1 MLFRFFS
8 FHSAASLLAFCVGR
22 DRVVEVGLVLG
33 EVVSGGGGGGGGRAG
48 GGGGGGGRAGV
59 VGVKTIRRSG
69 SVRWKRQKCRGIRV

>member
-22 DRVVEVGLVLG
+22 DRVVKVGLVLG
-33 EVVSGGGGGGGGRAG
+33 DVVSGG